1 MPLCLAS
8 SSPRRQRML
17 REAGIDHVIAP
28 PPIDDAVLPERLGDP
43 AGFTMAMA
51 LFKASQVQ
59 PAHVDGWV
67 LAADTMAHDGSA
79 LIGKP
84 RDRVHARDMLAGWR
98 GGAHDVWT
106 GVALLQPSTGRRWIF
121 ADRARVTLG
130 DLADDALDA
139 YLESDAWQGKAGA
152 YNYADRLDAGWPL
165 ACEGDPCTVMGLP
178 MRRLAPFLVRLAAPG
193 GSTC

>member
-1 MPLCLAS
+1 
-8 SSPRRQRML
+8 ML

-51 LFKASQVQ
+51 LFKAAQVQ
-59 PAHVDGWV
+59 PIHADGWV
-67 LAADTMAHDGSA
+67 LAADTMAHDGDS

-84 RDRVHARDMLAGWR
+84 RDRAHACEMLSRWR

-130 DLADDALDA
+130 ALPDPALDS
-139 YLESDAWQGKAGA
+139 YLESGTWQGKAGA
-152 YNYADRLDAGWPL
+152 YNYADRVDAGWPL

-178 MRRLAPFLVRLAAPG
+178 MKRLVPVLARLGAG
-193 GSTC
+193 GVLPC

>member
-1 MPLCLAS
+1 
-8 SSPRRQRML
+8 ML
-17 REAGIDHVIAP
+17 REAGVDHVIAP

-130 DLADDALDA
+130 DLADEALDA

>member
-1 MPLCLAS
+1 
-8 SSPRRQRML
+8 ML

-51 LFKASQVQ
+51 LFKAAQVQ
-59 PAHVDGWV
+59 PIRPDGWV
-67 LAADTMAHDGSA
+67 LGADTMAHDGDA

-84 RDRVHARDMLAGWR
+84 RDRTHAREMLSRWR
-98 GGAHDVWT
+98 GAAHDVWT

-121 ADRARVTLG
+121 ADRARRTLG
-130 DLADDALDA
+130 ELPDPALDA
-139 YLESDAWQGKAGA
+139 YLVSEAWQGKAGA
-152 YNYADRLDAGWPL
+152 YNYADRVDAGWPL

-178 MRRLAPFLVRLAAPG
+178 MKRLIPILMRLPG
-193 GSTC
+193 PGRSA

>member
-1 MPLCLAS
+1 
-8 SSPRRQRML
+8 ML

-28 PPIDDAVLPERLGDP
+28 PRIDDAVLPERLVDP

-51 LFKASQVQ
+51 LFKAAQVQ
-59 PAHVDGWV
+59 PACAGGWV
-67 LAADTMAHDGSA
+67 LAADTMAHDGDS

-84 RDRVHARDMLAGWR
+84 RDREHARSMLSGWR

-130 DLADDALDA
+130 DLDDAALDA
-139 YLESDAWQGKAGA
+139 YLDSGAWQGKAGG
-152 YNYADRLDAGWPL
+152 YNFGDRLEAGWPL
-165 ACEGDPCTVMGLP
+165 ACDGDPCTVMGLP
-178 MRRLAPFLVRLAAPG
+178 MRRLAPILLRLAEPG

>member
-1 MPLCLAS
+1 
-8 SSPRRQRML
+8 ML

-51 LFKASQVQ
+51 LFKAAQVQ
-59 PAHVDGWV
+59 PIRADGWV
-67 LAADTMAHDGSA
+67 LAADTMAHDGNA

-84 RDRVHARDMLAGWR
+84 RDRAHAREMLTRWR

-121 ADRARVTLG
+121 ADRARVTLEAIP
-130 DLADDALDA
+130 DPALDA
-139 YLESDAWQGKAGA
+139 YLASEAWQGKAGA
-152 YNYADRLDAGWPL
+152 YNYADRVDAGWPL

-178 MRRLAPFLVRLAAPG
+178 MKRLVPVLARLGAGGAPP
-193 GSTC
+193 C

>member
-1 MPLCLAS
+1 
-8 SSPRRQRML
+8 
-17 REAGIDHVIAP
+17 
-28 PPIDDAVLPERLGDP
+28 
-43 AGFTMAMA
+43 MAMA
-51 LFKASQVQ
+51 LFKAAQVQ
-59 PAHVDGWV
+59 PIGADGWV
-67 LAADTMAHDGSA
+67 LAADTMAHDGDA

-84 RDRVHARDMLAGWR
+84 RDRAHACEMLSRWR

-152 YNYADRLDAGWPL
+152 YNYADRVDAGWPL

-178 MRRLAPFLVRLAAPG
+178 MKRLVPILMRLSGPG
-193 GSTC
+193 RSTC

>member
-1 MPLCLAS
+1 
-8 SSPRRQRML
+8 ML
-17 REAGIDHVIAP
+17 QEAGIDHVIVP

-51 LFKASQVQ
+51 LFKAAQV
-59 PAHVDGWV
+59 PPVRGNGWV
-67 LAADTMAHDGSA
+67 LAADTMAHDGKA

-84 RDRVHARDMLAGWR
+84 RDRSHARDMLAGWR

-130 DLADDALDA
+130 GLADRTLDA
-139 YLESDAWQGKAGA
+139 YLESEAWHGKAGA
-152 YNYADRLDAGWPL
+152 YNYAERLEAGWPL
-165 ACEGDPCTVMGLP
+165 ACDGDPCTVMGLP
-178 MRRLAPFLVRLAAPG
+178 MRRLTPVLARLGAGGAPP
-193 GSTC
+193 C

>member
-1 MPLCLAS
+1 
-8 SSPRRQRML
+8 ML

-28 PPIDDAVLPERLGDP
+28 PSIDDAVLPERLGDP

-59 PAHVDGWV
+59 PARVDGWV
-67 LAADTMAHDGSA
+67 LAADTMAHDGDE

-84 RDRVHARDMLAGWR
+84 RDRAHARDMLSRWR

-130 DLADDALDA
+130 DLADAALDA
-139 YLESDAWQGKAGA
+139 YLDSGAWHGKAGA
-152 YNYADRLDAGWPL
+152 YNYADRVDAGWPL
-165 ACEGDPCTVMGLP
+165 ACDGDPCTVMGLP
-178 MRRLAPFLVRLAAPG
+178 MQRLAPVLARLGAG
-193 GSTC
+193 GTPPC